1 MKNYLNKEQLEKL
14 LQEFPSVSLEKDQD
28 KDGNPIELEKP
39 ALLVPAGD
47 FLKVMEHLKNSSAFS
62 MDRLANLTAV
72 DYKDKIQGLYH
83 LFSCRWNLWVTVKV
97 DLDREN
103 PVIDSLTG
111 LWPGANFEEREAFD
125 LMGVTYND
133 HPDLRRILMPDDYPS
148 HPLRKDFV
156 APVPKVEEGVLKWEE
171 QKPMS

>member
-1 MKNYLNKEQLEKL
+1 MKNYLNKEQLEKV
-14 LQEFPSVSLEKDQD
+14 LQDFPSVSLETDQD

-39 ALLVPAGD
+39 ALLVPSED
-47 FLKVMEHLKNSSAFS
+47 FLKVMEHLKNSPAFS

-72 DYKDKIQGLYH
+72 DYKDKIQAVYH
-83 LFSCRWNLWVTVKV
+83 LFSRRWNFWVTVKV

-111 LWPGANFEEREAFD
+111 LWPGANFEEREAYD
-125 LMGVTYND
+125 LMGVMYTG

>member
-1 MKNYLNKEQLEKL
+1 MKNYLKKEQLSNILEK
-14 LQEFPSVSLEKDQD
+14 FSTVSLESSQD

-39 ALLVPAGD
+39 ALLVPKED
-47 FLKVMEHLKNSSAFS
+47 FLKIMEHLKNSPAFS
-62 MDRLANLTAV
+62 LDRLANLTAV
-72 DYKDKIQGLYH
+72 DYKDKIECVYH
-83 LFSCRWNLWVTVKV
+83 LFSRRWNHWATVKV
-97 DLDREN
+97 ELDREN

-111 LWPGANFEEREAFD
+111 LWPGADFEERESFD
-125 LMGVTYND
+125 LIGVKYNG
-133 HPDLRRILMPDDYPS
+133 HPDLRRILMPEDYPA